1 MKKIGLIVFS
11 LVLMC
16 GLVFSLFACEEN
28 HEHNY
33 VDGVCSCGEKESAAN
48 QDNNIN
54 AENWGD
60 IFLLGDNWIFTQ
72 VWKEDNNVVPN
83 TGLTCKR
90 EGDKLYMIEAG
101 HSATYGKIDG
111 DKLFDYH
118 MVDGVYV
125 KQEMEWTQETDE
137 NWDKYV
143 LSILTA
149 AMPSDFT
156 NYKKFTYDSTN
167 DVYFA
172 SEIWGEAVRYTN
184 VIIKLNESNKIMN
197 ISAEAEEYETEVS
210 ITYGNAIV
218 ELPIVE

>member
-1 MKKIGLIVFS
+1 MKKTGLIVFS

-33 VDGVCSCGEKESAAN
+33 VDGVCSCGDKEIVAN
-48 QDNNIN
+48 HGNNIN

-60 IFLLGDNWIFTQ
+60 IFLQGDNWIFTQ

-83 TGLTCKR
+83 SGFTYKR
-90 EGDKLYMIEAG
+90 EGDKLYMIEEG
-101 HSATYGKIDG
+101 YSAIYVKIDG
-111 DKLFDYH
+111 DKLFDYR

-125 KQEMEWTQETDE
+125 KQEVEWTQEVDE

-149 AMPSDFT
+149 ATPSDFT
-156 NYKKFTYDSTN
+156 NYNKFTYDSAN

-172 SEIWGEAVRYTN
+172 SEILGEAVRYTN
-184 VIIKLNESNKIMN
+184 VIIKLNESNKIMK
-197 ISAEAEEYETEVS
+197 ISAEREGYETEIS